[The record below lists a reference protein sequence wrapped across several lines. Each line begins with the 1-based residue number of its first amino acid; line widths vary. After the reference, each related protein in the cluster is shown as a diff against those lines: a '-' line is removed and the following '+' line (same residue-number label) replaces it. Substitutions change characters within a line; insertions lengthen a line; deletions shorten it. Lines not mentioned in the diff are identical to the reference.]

1 MSICRFGIIGAG
13 NIAAHFCRAVELVN
27 DAEVV
32 AVASSSQTRA
42 KEFAEKNGVPEF
54 YGSYEQMLQNAD
66 INIVYI
72 ATTHNFHMEN
82 LRLCFAYGKHALC
95 EKAMVLTEAD
105 ARETFRLAK
114 EKNLFCMEAMW
125 SRFIPQYQK
134 AKEWITS
141 GRIGSI
147 ESASVV
153 IGFRA
158 TSDPNH
164 RLINP
169 ALAGGA
175 MYDIGVYAIE
185 PLTYLIGEPVED
197 AIGVWRP
204 HAVTG
209 VDARVTMILRFA
221 SCDAALQCLF
231 TSNAKQYVVINGSE
245 GVVELPFV
253 SGGFDAMLYDGR
265 KNLVEHFHEEWPHN
279 FRFEIEEVVRCIR
292 DGKTQSDIMP
302 PEATIECARIYD
314 KILRG

>member
-82 LRLCFAYGKHALC
+82 LRLCFAYGKHVLC

-105 ARETFRLAK
+105 AREAFRLAK

-158 TSDPNH
+158 TADPNH

-209 VDARVTMILRFA
+209 VDARATMILRFA

-265 KNLVEHFHEEWPHN
+265 KNLVERFHEEWPHN
-279 FRFEIEEVVRCIR
+279 FQFEIEEVVRCIR